1 MQKSERHKTILDLI
15 SRNAVTRQGEL
26 AELLRNKGFDV
37 TQASVSRDL
46 DELGVVKV
54 AGRYVQTA
62 VPETPGNL
70 FGINSVEACGE
81 NLLVLKC
88 ASGLASAAAV
98 QIDAGEI
105 DEIAGTVA
113 GDDTIFVAV
122 CDGARQK
129 VAIKKIRALFTR

>member
-1 MQKSERHKTILDLI
+1 MQKAERHKTILDLI
-15 SRNAVTRQGEL
+15 SRSAVKRQGEL
-26 AELLRNKGFDV
+26 AELLRNKGFEV

-46 DELGVVKV
+46 DELGVLKV
-54 AGRYVQTA
+54 GGRYVQTA
-62 VPETPGNL
+62 VADTSANP
-70 FGINSVEACGE
+70 FGINSIEACGE

-98 QIDAGEI
+98 QIDAEEI
-105 DEIAGTVA
+105 DEIAGTIA

-129 VAIKKIRALFTR
+129 VAIKRVRALFAR